1 MKAQLYING
10 ERVELFNDELI
21 TVNSSVANVQDISKV
36 YSDYSQTFTVPAS
49 PNNNRIFEHWYQTDV
64 LPNIDSRLRR
74 DAFIEVE
81 LIPFRFGKI
90 QLNEAV
96 IRDGRVVSYSLTFFG
111 AITSLKDR
119 FGEDEL
125 KDLDYSSVGFTY
137 DGTEVYNRLIDGTTS
152 YDVRFPLVS
161 PNRLWQGSGGG
172 TNDIT
177 VTAGRIIYS
186 ELFPAIRVQA
196 IFNLIE
202 SKYNLSFVSSFFATA
217 KWLDLYF
224 RIQNKQTVD
233 VLSGRK
239 LIDLTGITHSSIN
252 YTNPTLDTST
262 NTVTLFTFVTNT
274 IDITLSSP
282 SSITANFII
291 ETRVDGALFSTTQI
305 NSFDFL
311 FGSATKTIAVIPD
324 SSNFGYVDV
333 QFFIYS
339 TETATVSQSIIISS
353 ILTASSVIST
363 TSTTFVIN
371 ATNLFNSSMKIADF
385 VAGILKVFNLVV
397 VGEEADTFTIEPL
410 QDWYALGE
418 TYDITKYV
426 VNSHNVQRVPLYKQ
440 IAFNYKES
448 KSFPNRN
455 FRQLFNREYG
465 DLSSAF
471 PYDGSEF
478 KIEVPFENNQFTEIS
493 GTDIFV
499 AFCLDENQSPY
510 VPEPMLMYL
519 SGDQAC
525 TSFKF
530 YDGTTEQTISSY
542 ALFNTVNTT
551 GFSLCFGN
559 EFNIVTQQTEPDS
572 LYNTYYSQH
581 LSNLY
586 DIQQRMFSFTAFFPM
601 GLMTKLRMNDK
612 LIIHDKR
619 YLINDIST
627 TLNNGEVKMNLL
639 RELITF
645 DFECNC
651 VRVSFTYEGVDYSF
665 DVPKDGEVYE
675 LTLDESYYPLQGIN
689 INNTVIE
696 GTWYFTLYNAEL
708 GTSNYFIESANE
720 CPFFDTWT
728 YDGDFE
734 IENLTTTPC
743 E

>member
-21 TVNSSVANVQDISKV
+21 TVNSSVANVQDISRV
-36 YSDYSQTFTVPAS
+36 FSDYSQTFNVPAT

-74 DAFIEVE
+74 DAFIEVQ
-81 LIPFRFGKI
+81 LIPFRYGKI

-96 IRDGRVVSYSLTFFG
+96 IRNGRVVSYSLTFYG
-111 AITSLKDR
+111 SLTSLKDR

-125 KDLDYSSVGFTY
+125 KDLDYSTIGFTY

-152 YDVRFPLVS
+152 FDVRFPLVS
-161 PNRLWQGSGGG
+161 PNRFWQGSGGG

-196 IFNLIE
+196 IFNFIE
-202 SKYNLSFVSSFFATA
+202 TKYNLTFVSSFFQTA

-233 VLSGRK
+233 VLSGRE
-239 LIDLTGITHSSIN
+239 LIDLTGITI
-252 YTNPTLDTST
+252 TGTPLILPFDPTTDDIQII
-262 NTVTLFTFVTNT
+262 TFVDNT

-282 SSITANFII
+282 SSITANFIV
-291 ETRVDGALFSTTQI
+291 ETHVNGSLFSTTQI
-305 NSFDFL
+305 NSFEFV
-311 FGSATKTIAVIPD
+311 FGSATKTIAVIPG
-324 SSNFGYVDV
+324 SSNPLTVDV

-339 TETATVSQSIIISS
+339 TETGTVNQSIKVDS
-353 ILTASSVIST
+353 ILGFGVIST
-363 TSTTFVIN
+363 TTTTFVIN

-478 KIEVPFENNQFTEIS
+478 KIEVPFENNQFTEIT

-530 YDGTTEQTISSY
+530 FDGTTEQTISSY
-542 ALFNTVNTT
+542 ALFNSVNTT

-559 EFNIVTQQTEPDS
+559 EFNIVTQQTEADS

-586 DIQQRMFSFTAFFPM
+586 DIQQRMFSFTALLPT
-601 GLMTKLRMNDK
+601 GLMTKLKMNDR
-612 LIIHDKR
+612 LIIHDRR

-665 DVPKDGEVYE
+665 DVPKDGMHLGKNTYYFSNEILNIYIQWNTTYWALVVNF
-675 LTLDESYYPLQGIN
+675 ESGVNFTYIDTTDN
-689 INNTVIE
+689 I
-696 GTWYFTLYNAEL
+696 
-708 GTSNYFIESANE
+708 
-720 CPFFDTWT
+720 CPIFDTWIFNE
-728 YDGDFE
+728 GVE
-734 IENLTTTPC
+734 VENLTTTPC

>member
-10 ERVELFNDELI
+10 ERVELFQDELI
-21 TVNSSVANVQDISKV
+21 TVNSSVANIQDISRV
-36 YSDYSQTFTVPAS
+36 FSDYSQTFNVPAT

-81 LIPFRFGKI
+81 LIPFRYGKI

-96 IRDGRVVSYSLTFFG
+96 IRDGRIVSYSLTFYG
-111 AITSLKDR
+111 ALTSLKDR

-137 DGTEVYNRLIDGTTS
+137 DGTAVYNRLIDGTTS

-186 ELFPAIRVQA
+186 ELFPVIRVQA
-196 IFNLIE
+196 IFNFIE
-202 SKYNLSFVSSFFATA
+202 TKYNLSFVSSFFQTS
-217 KWLDLYF
+217 KWLDLYCRFQNGKDFVFLTQYENVDYNSTTPSNTFFNTIENTLSYQYVPITGQTFHQTTVNFSSVSDPTATIYVEAYINGQLSGTFESYGGTNPLTVTREGNVPGLDSVVIYRF
-224 RIQNKQTVD
+224 RSDKTVSFDVD
-233 VLSGRK
+233 VLYEAPDTT
-239 LIDLTGITHSSIN
+239 IYTG
-252 YTNPTLDTST
+252 YG
-262 NTVTLFTFVTNT
+262 NT
-274 IDITLSSP
+274 INL
-282 SSITANFII
+282 
-291 ETRVDGALFSTTQI
+291 L
-305 NSFDFL
+305 
-311 FGSATKTIAVIPD
+311 
-324 SSNFGYVDV
+324 
-333 QFFIYS
+333 
-339 TETATVSQSIIISS
+339 SIIDMS
-353 ILTASSVIST
+353 ILAP
-363 TSTTFVIN
+363 
-371 ATNLFNSSMKIADF
+371 SMKISDF

-410 QDWYALGE
+410 QDWYTLGQ
-418 TYDITKYV
+418 TYDITPYV

-525 TSFKF
+525 TPFKF
-530 YDGTTEQTISSY
+530 FDGTTEQTINSY
-542 ALFNTVNTT
+542 ALFNSVNTT

-559 EFNIVTQQTEPDS
+559 EFNIVTQQTEADS
-572 LYNTYYSQH
+572 LYNTYYARQ

-586 DIQQRMFSFTAFFPM
+586 DIQQRMFSFTAFLPT
-601 GLMTKLRMNDK
+601 GLMTKLRMNDR
-612 LIIHDKR
+612 LIIHDRR

-639 RELITF
+639 RELVTFEPNCDCIKITYQLVGEEPVTVEVDAVEEIDGRNYY
-645 DFECNC
+645 DFFIDTLGGIYLHIE
-651 VRVSFTYEGVDYSF
+651 SIEGVWILSM
-665 DVPKDGEVYE
+665 DG
-675 LTLDESYYPLQGIN
+675 LQATLSED
-689 INNTVIE
+689 T
-696 GTWYFTLYNAEL
+696 
-708 GTSNYFIESANE
+708 E
-720 CPFFDTWT
+720 CPFGTFTIEEESI
-728 YDGDFE
+728 FE
-734 IENLTTTPC
+734 SFIVEPC
-743 E
+743 Y